1 MLSTA
6 RAIAWREIFARY
18 RPPCYAFYFVVAFER
33 FELRLTEKRS
43 METSREVCCAFCD
56 RNDFAI
62 GMSRPQHLQFVQKWG
77 ASRAEDGRF
86 FSDGRTPHNQIWGP
100 HFRVLR
106 HWSLRDQSST
116 ATTSCER
123 HQSKVT
129 LWNIYIHTH
138 MDTYIHTYI
147 HKWTSCMALNF
158 KLWKTVELVIGPR
171 SSLLFRGIPFNFI
184 FEIFVERNVRRIRI

>member
-6 RAIAWREIFARY
+6 RAITWHEIFARY
-18 RPPCYAFYFVVAFER
+18 LPPCYAFYFVVAFVR

-43 METSREVCCAFCD
+43 METSHEVCCAFCD

-86 FSDGRTPHNQIWGP
+86 FRTDGLTYAHNLISKP

-106 HWSLRDQSST
+106 HWSLRDQRRT

-129 LWNIYIHTH
+129 L
-138 MDTYIHTYI
+138 
-147 HKWTSCMALNF
+147 
-158 KLWKTVELVIGPR
+158 
-171 SSLLFRGIPFNFI
+171 
-184 FEIFVERNVRRIRI
+184 